1 MVNVIGLGYI
11 GLPTALMLSSHG
23 VEVIG
28 TDYNKE
34 LVATL
39 NAGKTTFKEKGL
51 DELFSDALKSGIK
64 FTSEYQVTDTYIVSV
79 PTPYDKFSKKVDP
92 CYVVAAVK
100 DVLKVAP
107 KGATVVIESTVSP
120 GTIEKFIRPEIE
132 AAGFVVGKDINL
144 VHAPE
149 RIIPGN
155 MVYELL
161 HNNRTIGADDKTIGE
176 KIKNLY
182 SSFCQGEIVVTDI
195 KTAEMTKVVEN
206 TFRAVN
212 IAFANELAKICRHD
226 NMDVY
231 EIIKICNMHPRVNIL
246 QPGPGVGGHCISVDP
261 WFLVGDYPSLAK
273 VIDESMKTNDGMPD
287 FVLNRIYEIMKKK
300 GMTDTT
306 RVGLYGL
313 TYKENVDD
321 MRESPTLQLLESQ
334 ERHLANG
341 LKVYDPFITKDVV
354 PNQYHNLDEF
364 LNDVDFVVIMVK
376 HNEILE
382 NVNKLSKKIILDCH
396 NIINISGVYHI

>member
-1 MVNVIGLGYI
+1 MINVIGLGYI
-11 GLPTALMLSSHG
+11 GLPTALMMASHG

-39 NAGKTTFKEKGL
+39 NAGHTTFKEDGL
-51 DELFSDALKSGIK
+51 DELFQDALASGIK
-64 FTSEYQVTDTYIVSV
+64 FTTEYQMTDIYIVSV
-79 PTPYDKFSKKVDP
+79 PTPYDKFSKKVDA
-92 CYVVAAVK
+92 CYVVEAVK

-107 KGATVVIESTVSP
+107 KGATLVIESTVSP
-120 GTIEKFIRPEIE
+120 GTIERSVRPVLVEQE
-132 AAGFVVGKDINL
+132 RMDLNL

-161 HNNRTIGADDKTIGE
+161 HNNRTIGADDKAIGE
-176 KIKNLY
+176 KVKELY
-182 SSFCQGEIVVTDI
+182 ASFCQGEIVVTDI

-231 EIIKICNMHPRVNIL
+231 EIIRICNMHPRVNIL

-261 WFLVGDYPSLAK
+261 WFLVGDYPSIAK

-287 FVLNRIYEIMKKK
+287 FVLNRVYEIMKEK
-300 GMTDTT
+300 GMTDIT

-334 ERHLANG
+334 ERHLATG
-341 LKVYDPFITKDVV
+341 LKVYDPFIEKDVV
-354 PNQYHNLDEF
+354 ANQYHSLDEF
-364 LNDVDFVVIMVK
+364 LDAVDFVVIMVK
-376 HNEILE
+376 HNEIRE
-382 NVNKLSKKIILDCH
+382 NMDKLAYKVVLDCH
-396 NIINISGVYHI
+396 NICKLEGVYHI

>member
-1 MVNVIGLGYI
+1 MINVIGLGYI
-11 GLPTALMLSSHG
+11 GLPTALMMASHG

-39 NAGKTTFKEKGL
+39 KAGHTTFREDGL
-51 DELFSDALKSGIK
+51 DELFQDALDAGIK
-64 FTSEYQVTDTYIVSV
+64 FTTEYQVTDTYIVSV
-79 PTPYDKFSKKVDP
+79 PTPYDKFSKKVDA

-100 DVLKVAP
+100 DVLRVAP
-107 KGATVVIESTVSP
+107 KGATLVIESTISP
-120 GTIEKFIRPEIE
+120 GTIEKCVRPVLVAEKRE
-132 AAGFVVGKDINL
+132 DIHL

-161 HNNRTIGADDKTIGE
+161 HNNRTIGADDKEIGE
-176 KIKNLY
+176 EVAKLY
-182 SSFCQGEIVVTDI
+182 ASFCQGEIVVTDI

-273 VIDESMKTNDGMPD
+273 VIDESMKTNDGLPD
-287 FVLNRIYEIMKKK
+287 FVLNRIYEIMKET
-300 GMTDTT
+300 GMTDIS

-334 ERHLANG
+334 ERHLATG
-341 LKVYDPFITKDVV
+341 LKVYDPFIEKDVV
-354 PNQYHNLDEF
+354 KNQYHSLDEF
-364 LNDVDFVVIMVK
+364 LDAVDFVVIMVK
-376 HNEILE
+376 HNEIKD
-382 NVNKLSKKIILDCH
+382 NMDKLAGKTVLDCH
-396 NIINISGVYHI
+396 NICRLPGVYHI